1 MGTACIA
8 VVLVTVFGF
17 ALGARPDGN
26 GLGTFSL
33 FIAGIGMATIG
44 TGWGSVLPTAS
55 ATCAPAAIMQL
66 TLFLGLF
73 LTDAQTP
80 IPLMDG
86 WLEYV
91 ARWNPLTQVLDVAR
105 IGFIDGINGRDLLVG
120 MLVMVAI
127 SAGAWLFAFTGLARL
142 DD

>member
-1 MGTACIA
+1 MRA
-8 VVLVTVFGF
+8 
-17 ALGARPDGN
+17 
-26 GLGTFSL
+26 
-33 FIAGIGMATIG
+33 
-44 TGWGSVLPTAS
+44 
-55 ATCAPAAIMQL
+55 AAIMQL

-105 IGFIDGINGRDLLVG
+105 IGFIDGISGRDLLVG

>member
-1 MGTACIA
+1 M
-8 VVLVTVFGF
+8 LVTVFGF
-17 ALGARPDGN
+17 ALGARPVGN

-44 TGWGSVLPTAS
+44 TGWGLGLAYRFRDMR
-55 ATCAPAAIMQL
+55 AAAIMQL

-105 IGFIDGINGRDLLVG
+105 IGFIDGISGRDLLVG